1 MQQESSFR
9 LRSLEERDL
18 EAVARFESEIAKISF
33 PEDPITDLGFYVKKL
48 RPLLTH
54 AEAAT
59 FVAEDETGVVG
70 WAYVSQRRNF
80 ITKERYADFHSIYVA
95 PSQRGKGVVSA
106 LVEAVFDYCR
116 GEKLDRVVFRTRA
129 SNEPMKAVLA
139 RSGFVPAQIYY
150 EKELRESMP
159 DQSAAE
165 RRSHRR

>member
-1 MQQESSFR
+1 MQQEPSFR
-9 LRSLEERDL
+9 LRPLEERDL

-33 PEDPITDLGFYVKKL
+33 PDDPITDLGFYVKKL
-48 RPLLTH
+48 RPLLTN

-116 GEKLDRVVFRTRA
+116 GKKFDRVVFRTRA
-129 SNEPMKAVLA
+129 SNEPMKAVLH

-150 EKELRESMP
+150 EKALN
-159 DQSAAE
+159 DADA
-165 RRSHRR
+165 